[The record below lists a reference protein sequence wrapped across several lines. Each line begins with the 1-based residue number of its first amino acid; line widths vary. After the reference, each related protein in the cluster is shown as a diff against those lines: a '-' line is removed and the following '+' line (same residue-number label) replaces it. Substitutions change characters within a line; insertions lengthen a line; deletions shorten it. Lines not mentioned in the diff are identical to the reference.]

1 MLHAVLRDLLS
12 ICSRS
17 AHALMLIQVQV
28 RFDAVEANTHVFV
41 AEEPSPLTSPELG
54 YQRAIL
60 SHVPPAR
67 SSSPT
72 ELDDRLMMQGHSAL
86 DAAAHD
92 EQDSMLIE
100 SRANRALHC
109 PSVESRI
116 PPGPA
121 YAQAYLNALA
131 TMSTDGPAE
140 AAEIRRTLAVF
151 LRAWQAVL
159 KAVRQRRRSCALAS
173 ARLERLRS
181 AGIPTVFGTWRSCA
195 KLAERHRR
203 IGLRGLARARCALLS
218 DAWTAW
224 SGEIESSQVQREVK
238 AREDAELAAA
248 TERSEAEEA
257 TRMLA
262 DACAA
267 LKIQESELRIVR
279 CVACSSA
286 ASARPRGLRAYC
298 LPGRLGVSVLAAGR
312 LTLCL
317 MARKCDAPQ
326 PCYLACRE
334 ELCRQK
340 ELIVRLQVESLR
352 KQATDGSKARD
363 DEGCGPAPRL
373 RRPRAALQPQT
384 RLQRGAAKRPL
395 TADKEASDRARGD
408 WLQRRGARG
417 RARGPEHRL
426 RPPAPRASRDRRPL
440 KAGGRTGECASTTLH
455 W

>member
-1 MLHAVLRDLLS
+1 MSPVCIRPRRTLFRRHPRRLPPCPGSRRGPKEVLGQSADYPSAPGWDSQATRAESVVIKPRPCEGRQPACRQRSCIVLHAVLRDLLS

-203 IGLRGLARARCALLS
+203 IGLWGLARARCALL
-218 DAWTAW
+218 
-224 SGEIESSQVQREVK
+224 R
-238 AREDAELAAA
+238 
-248 TERSEAEEA
+248 
-257 TRMLA
+257 
-262 DACAA
+262 AC
-267 LKIQESELRIVR
+267 L
-279 CVACSSA
+279 
-286 ASARPRGLRAYC
+286 
-298 LPGRLGVSVLAAGR
+298 
-312 LTLCL
+312 
-317 MARKCDAPQ
+317 
-326 PCYLACRE
+326 
-334 ELCRQK
+334 
-340 ELIVRLQVESLR
+340 
-352 KQATDGSKARD
+352 
-363 DEGCGPAPRL
+363 
-373 RRPRAALQPQT
+373 
-384 RLQRGAAKRPL
+384 
-395 TADKEASDRARGD
+395 
-408 WLQRRGARG
+408 
-417 RARGPEHRL
+417 
-426 RPPAPRASRDRRPL
+426 
-440 KAGGRTGECASTTLH
+440 
-455 W
+455 